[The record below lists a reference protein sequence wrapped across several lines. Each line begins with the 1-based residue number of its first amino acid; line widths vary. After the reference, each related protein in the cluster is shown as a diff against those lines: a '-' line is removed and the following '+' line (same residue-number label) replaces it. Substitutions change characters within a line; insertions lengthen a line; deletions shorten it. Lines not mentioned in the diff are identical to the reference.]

1 MIMKFCK
8 KCGSLLNL
16 TKENNKIF
24 LNYTKCEFK
33 KEHDNSKMITKEKIK
48 KENHG
53 EWIAKNELGKPRLD
67 FKYENCGNK
76 SYKIIDIGIK
86 YGDEDWIY
94 LKECFAEIFSI
105 YT

>member
-24 LNYTKCEFK
+24 LDYTKCEFK

-53 EWIAKNELGKPRLD
+53 E
-67 FKYENCGNK
+67 
-76 SYKIIDIGIK
+76 
-86 YGDEDWIY
+86 
-94 LKECFAEIFSI
+94 
-105 YT
+105 